1 MVHRFYAVTL
11 TSIYRVNDRRN
22 KDDPSPVAKKIAL
35 KGESE
40 ISVGEELQN
49 GSMIA
54 ITTQLQAYI
63 PEGGGMASFQR
74 KIEMV
79 NTRWWGGHS
88 SDIVA
93 LFTTKKKAVDC
104 FAQSDLEACDTRW
117 IEDTKK
123 VVKKIGENHPSFEV
137 CRWGRHAL
145 LFINLRAR

>member
-22 KDDPSPVAKKIAL
+22 KDDPFPVAKKIAL
-35 KGESE
+35 RGESE

-63 PEGGGMASFQR
+63 PEGGGMTSFQR

-104 FAQSDLEACDTRW
+104 FAHSDLEPCDTRW

-123 VVKKIGENHPSFEV
+123 VVKRIGENHPSFEV
-137 CRWGRHAL
+137 CRWGRLAL
-145 LFINLRAR
+145 LSS